1 MFSLA
6 DYERPA
12 EMIFSRKKVKSFIKG
27 KSWETE
33 NGWYQVE
40 GTPRGQVSTK
50 VKKEPMKKEP
60 DSGLGS
66 LTGQVKRQFPDTST
80 PITAPL
86 PTAAGRPQPVFAEVD
101 SVDQPNETIPWETMS
116 SKADS
121 TEVQA
126 KASHHHHIA
135 DVALPCHHHLHF
147 QPHAHYHLPAP
158 HACNPFAGICPGTA
172 CSGLSTAPPTLSWP
186 HRGYKEDCM
195 PGSNQVFSCSNPAP
209 PAKKKPRRSS
219 ESDKADYCYY
229 MHRDNFRGQHERD
242 HSSSDDESN
251 LRRRV
256 TRSQL
261 LRSRRYFN

>member
-1 MFSLA
+1 
-6 DYERPA
+6 
-12 EMIFSRKKVKSFIKG
+12 MIYSRQKMKSVFKG
-27 KSWETE
+27 KNWETKSGGFLAE
-33 NGWYQVE
+33 A
-40 GTPRGQVSTK
+40 TPKGFVSSK
-50 VKKEPMKKEP
+50 VKKEPMKKEL
-60 DSGLGS
+60 DSGLSS
-66 LTGQVKRQFPDTST
+66 LTSQVTRQIPDTST
-80 PITAPL
+80 PITAPKQ
-86 PTAAGRPQPVFAEVD
+86 PTAAGRPQPVFAED
-101 SVDQPNETIPWETMS
+101 GSVNQKNVTIPWETMS

-126 KASHHHHIA
+126 KASHHHHIV
-135 DVALPCHHHLHF
+135 DVAPPCHHHLHF

-172 CSGLSTAPPTLSWP
+172 CSGMSTAQPTLSWP
-186 HRGYKEDCM
+186 HRGFKEDCM
-195 PGSNQVFSCSNPAP
+195 PGSDQVFSCSKPAQ

-229 MHRDNFRGQHERD
+229 MHRDDFHGRHEKD

-261 LRSRRYFN
+261 MKSRRYLN